1 MLTIRYFVNALELSK
16 YIITVCNKLGNPIS
30 NLKLQHIL
38 YYIQCYCVKKIKSKI
53 FYDDI
58 EAWTFGPSISN
69 VYYYFCN
76 FGAMPIDI
84 TFDTNEY
91 NNVLKLDKELK
102 EIIDFIIKEKCKE
115 TDWDLIKNIHKENGD
130 WVYTFKD
137 GEGHR
142 KVINFEKYFKNKK
155 NEKDA

>member
-1 MLTIRYFVNALELSK
+1 MRYSVTALELSK
-16 YIITVCNKLGNPIS
+16 YIINLCQKYGRPIS

-38 YYIQCYCVKKIKSKI
+38 YYIKHYCVKHLNEPL
-53 FYDDI
+53 FFDNL
-58 EAWTFGPSISN
+58 EAWGFGAVNPN
-69 VYYYFCN
+69 AYYYFCN

-91 NNVLKLDKELK
+91 NNVLKLDKKLK
-102 EIIDFIIKEKCKE
+102 EIIDFIIKEKYKE
-115 TDWDLIKNIHKENGD
+115 TDWNLIKNIHKENGA
-130 WVYTFKD
+130 WAYTFKE

-142 KVINFEKYFKNKK
+142 EVINFEKYFKNKK